1 MFNQFCIVARA
12 GVTNANIQTLF
23 VSTAYMGKFILNY
36 EELPLPNKKVYDLVQ
51 NLTLGNVKLF
61 SEYIGVKQQV
71 LDRIFKK
78 DPRNN
83 KYPSV
88 SENIKS
94 ALKKNTDSGM
104 IGFIQMKKLGI

>member
-1 MFNQFCIVARA
+1 
-12 GVTNANIQTLF
+12 
-23 VSTAYMGKFILNY
+23 MGKFILNY

-51 NLTLGNVKLF
+51 HLTEGNVKLF

-94 ALKKNTDSGM
+94 ALKKKYGFGDDWFYTNEKSGNV
-104 IGFIQMKKLGI
+104 